1 MYTDLFGIDMVSSY
15 KDWVKVTKSKPVNIQ
30 KDIKGCAGILL
41 RFRARSAIQSNNSNE
56 RKKSGVVFF
65 RFRTLHGP
73 YARPLKGV
81 NYSARNDAHYWY
93 FSGTS
98 SLQESNI
105 VERRVVLPKESEII
119 AVDIS
124 LAPWQVEE
132 LYVEDQSLTL
142 ECANVSPRLDSIE
155 NDGKKLPY
163 LFVPALNMMETAP
176 ILLCFHGWTG
186 NSLPSE
192 EDAAVQYGD
201 ADWNILVPVDRYGFN
216 RQGSW
221 WLGENGNFFL
231 IKLIEEMLVT
241 VRKEYNLEGELFVYG
256 SSMGGFGALVH
267 GLINEAKGFVLN
279 VPQVRLL
286 DSTFGKNK
294 ARFMDV
300 VFGKDKVLDQNAY
313 VSASSELENF
323 AKTGDVTTLLNLI
336 KGPDL
341 PRIFM
346 IQTRH
351 DKSDGGDGITYIK
364 EHTLYLTKK
373 LLEKNLPFE
382 LHIVDEEG
390 HYIIWTR
397 RDALSLLEKT
407 AKHIT

>member
-1 MYTDLFGIDMVSSY
+1 MYTELFGIDMVSSS
-15 KDWVKVTKSKPVNIQ
+15 KDWIKVTKRAPINIQ

-41 RFRARSAIQSNNSNE
+41 RFRVRSANQLNESNE
-56 RKKSGVVFF
+56 RKKAGVVFF
-65 RFRTLHGP
+65 RYRTSHGS
-73 YARPLKGV
+73 YDRPLKGV
-81 NYSARNDAHYWY
+81 NYSVRNNAHYWY
-93 FSGTS
+93 FSGNSTS
-98 SLQESNI
+98 QESNI
-105 VERRVVLPKESEII
+105 IERRVVLPKESEII

-124 LAPWQVEE
+124 IAPWQSEE
-132 LYVEDQSLTL
+132 LYVDDQTLTL
-142 ECANVSPRLDSIE
+142 ECANVSPRFDSIE
-155 NDGKKLPY
+155 NDGKNLPY
-163 LFVPALNMMETAP
+163 LFVPALNRMETAP

-201 ADWNILVPVDRYGFN
+201 AHWNILVPVDRYGFN

-241 VRKEYNLEGELFVYG
+241 VRKEYNLEGDLFVYG

-300 VFGKDKVLDQNAY
+300 VFGKDKLSDNNVNKL
-313 VSASSELENF
+313 ASSEFENF
-323 AKTGDVTTLLNLI
+323 AKTGDATMLLNLI
-336 KGPDL
+336 KSPDL
-341 PRIFM
+341 PRFFL

-351 DKSDGGDGITYIK
+351 DESDGDDGISYVK
-364 EHTLYLTKK
+364 EHALYLTEK
-373 LLEKNLPFE
+373 LLERKLPFE

-390 HYIIWTR
+390 HSIIWTR
-397 RDALSLLEKT
+397 RDALSLLDKT
-407 AKHIT
+407 AKLIS